1 MNDTTPQPSAA
12 EASRPATGWV
22 YLEGLAVYLGFRL
35 LDLGEQILTGL
46 TAPFRWSG
54 RLIQTGW
61 LRLKPWLTRQ
71 KRRLVWSL
79 VALLLLSLLAG
90 VSVALYLRREASLAL
105 VARLN
110 ELVVRAWRRSEPV
123 VVVATAGAPAVPTP
137 VPDGVGLR

>member
-1 MNDTTPQPSAA
+1 MNDTIPQPSAD

-35 LDLGEQILTGL
+35 LDLGERVMGLL

-61 LRLKPWLTRQ
+61 LRLKPWLARQ

-79 VALLLLSLLAG
+79 VALFLLTVLVGA
-90 VSVALYLRREASLAL
+90 SVVLYLRRDESLAL
-105 VARLN
+105 VGHLN
-110 ELVVRAWRRSEPV
+110 ELVGRAWRRSEPV
-123 VVVATAGAPAVPTP
+123 VVVATAGAPPVPTP
-137 VPDGVGLR
+137 VPDGVGLP